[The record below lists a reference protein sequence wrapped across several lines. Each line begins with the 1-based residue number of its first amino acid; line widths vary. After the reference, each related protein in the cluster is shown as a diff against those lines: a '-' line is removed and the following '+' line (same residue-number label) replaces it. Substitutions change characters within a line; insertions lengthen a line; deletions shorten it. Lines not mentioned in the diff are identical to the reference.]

1 MTNAT
6 TSRLSRGDV
15 SAIHGTATALRETVE
30 RVIVG
35 KTDVVRLALVA
46 LLCEGHILLED
57 VPGTGKTTL
66 AKAIARSLGC
76 SFKRIQFTPDL
87 MPSDITGI
95 HYFDQKSQEFAFREG
110 PLIAQIV
117 LADEINRAT
126 PRTQAALL
134 EAMEERQLTVEG
146 ETTLLPRPFLVIAT
160 QNPVELEGTFPL
172 PEAQL
177 DRFLL
182 RLKLGYPEEDDE
194 DEILARQEHTNP
206 LDAVQPVVTAER
218 LTELASALQRLHVD
232 PAIRRYAV
240 RIVRE
245 TRTEAALEL
254 GASPRASLA
263 LFRSARAYAAVV
275 GRDYVLP
282 DDVKTMAPHVLPHR
296 LILSTQTR
304 LHGRGV
310 DDLIADV
317 LGRVPVPIE
326 GDAPASS
333 RASASASRPSSPTS
347 SRPAPTASSRPAPAA
362 SSRSEGSRSSD
373 DESAWQRQ

>member
-6 TSRLSRGDV
+6 TSRLSQGDV
-15 SAIHGTATALRETVE
+15 SAIHGTASALRETVE

-95 HYFDQKSQEFAFREG
+95 HYFDQKTQNFAFREG

-218 LTELASALQRLHVD
+218 LIEMASALQRLHVD

-245 TRTEAALEL
+245 TRNEAAFEL

-263 LFRSARAYAAVV
+263 LFRSARAYAAVS

-304 LHGRGV
+304 LHGREI

-326 GDAPASS
+326 GDAPAGS
-333 RASASASRPSSPTS
+333 RASAPSSPS
-347 SRPAPTASSRPAPAA
+347 SAASPRPTPAASSRPAPAA
-362 SSRSEGSRSSD
+362 SSRSETSRSSD
-373 DESAWQRQ
+373 EESTWQRQ